1 MKAKRQQQQRAF
13 VCAKA
18 KRQQQQRAFEQE
30 VGHEGVIT
38 GHDAF
43 SLRFSIVDPQ
53 EVAQPPSQSTYR
65 HDAIPKY

>member
-18 KRQQQQRAFEQE
+18 KRQRQQQQE

-53 EVAQPPSQSTYR
+53 EVAQPPSQSTYT

>member
-18 KRQQQQRAFEQE
+18 KRQRQQE

-53 EVAQPPSQSTYR
+53 EVAQPPSQSTYT